1 MDRLSRLVK
10 QGAVGEEPL
19 PPAFPS
25 WTERGMRIRRASVH
39 LWSGPS
45 GSFKTTVI
53 LNAIL
58 NMGVTTVVYST
69 DSDEATVASRIL
81 GILTHTP
88 TAHTEEWLRPN
99 SPHLERAAKTLAGVD
114 FLRWDF
120 AASPSLDDVWLGL
133 YAYATMEGCWPDQV
147 VIDIAS
153 DIGHDT
159 GDEWGSLRDLLRQ
172 SKVIA
177 RETRAAVHLVHH
189 TTDNF
194 TPSLEHPV
202 PSKREVMGKV
212 SAIPVLMVNFGPGS
226 DGEIPAACV
235 KNRHA
240 KADPLARDWFR
251 MKVDPSTAYV
261 TDWVPLPDHQPVG
274 GIGEETDWWPRQAT

>member
-10 QGAVGEEPL
+10 QGAVGEDPL
-19 PPAFPS
+19 PSAFPS

-45 GSFKTTVI
+45 ASFKTTVI
-53 LNAIL
+53 LNAVL
-58 NMGVTTVVYST
+58 NMRVPTVYYST
-69 DSDEATVASRIL
+69 DSDESTVASRIL
-81 GILTHTP
+81 AILTRTP
-88 TAHTEEWLRPN
+88 TTMTEEWLRPN
-99 SPHLERAAKTLAGVD
+99 SPHLERAARTLESAD

-133 YAYATMEGCWPDQV
+133 YAYATMEGCWPEQV

-159 GDEWGSLRDLLRQ
+159 GDEWGSLRSLFRQ
-172 SKVIA
+172 AKVIA

-194 TPSLEHPV
+194 TPTAEHPV
-202 PSKREVMGKV
+202 PSKREVMGKT
-212 SAIPVLMVNFGPGS
+212 SAIPVLMVNFGPGE
-226 DGEIPAACV
+226 DGEIRAACV

-240 KADPLARDWFR
+240 KSDPTARDWFR
-251 MKVDPSTAYV
+251 MTVDPSTAYV
-261 TDWVPLPDHQPVG
+261 TDWVPLPVSQPAG
-274 GIGEETDWWPRQAT
+274 GVGEETDWWPQQAT